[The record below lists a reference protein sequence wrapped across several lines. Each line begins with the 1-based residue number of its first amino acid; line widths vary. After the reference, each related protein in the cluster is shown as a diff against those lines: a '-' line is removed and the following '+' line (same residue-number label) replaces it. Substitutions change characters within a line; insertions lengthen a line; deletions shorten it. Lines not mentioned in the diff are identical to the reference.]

1 MLSESQNTEYKESWR
16 DEYLKWICGFANA
29 QGGKIYIGVND
40 DKEVIGIG
48 NSNRLMEDI
57 PNKIVMTLGIVCDVN
72 LLYEGEK
79 EYIEIVVEAS
89 NVPICYRGQYHYRS
103 GSTKQEL
110 KGVALQQF
118 ILKKMGRSWDDIPME
133 NVGIEAIDR
142 EAIDYFLKKGIDA
155 GRIEEDERDSSTE
168 CVLENLNLL
177 TEDGHLK
184 QAAVL
189 LFGKKPQK
197 YFTGVIFQIG
207 RFGADESDLIIQD
220 FIEGGLIRM
229 ADRVMDVLKSK
240 YLTSRIHFE
249 GMQRKE
255 KLEVSEKAMRE
266 ILYNAIAH
274 KDYTGAAIQMH
285 VYDDRV
291 EIWNEGE
298 LPEGYTL
305 ETLLRPH
312 SSRPRNKNIAQTMF
326 KAGFVDTWG
335 RGYKKIREGFE
346 SCGLPMPTVESRD
359 GGTLLTFQRKH
370 VAQNVAEYVADE
382 RLLQLPERQRD
393 IYKYIK
399 AHSPRNVAD
408 FVAERDAV
416 NTQKL
421 ADVFHVS
428 RKTIQRETQPLA
440 ALGLI
445 EWIGSDGTGFWQEK

>member
-29 QGGKIYIGVND
+29 QGGRIYIGVND
-40 DKEVIGIG
+40 DKEVIGVDD
-48 NSNRLMEDI
+48 SKRLMEDI

-72 LLYEGEK
+72 LLYEDDK

-133 NVGIEAIDR
+133 NVGIEVIDR
-142 EAIDYFLKKGIDA
+142 DAIDYFIEKGIEA
-155 GRIEEDERDSSTE
+155 GRIEEDERNGSTE

-207 RFGADESDLIIQD
+207 RFGIDESDLLIQD
-220 FIEGGLIRM
+220 FIESDLIRM

-255 KLEVSEKAMRE
+255 KLEVPEKAMRE

-335 RGYKKIREGFE
+335 RGYKKIRDGFE
-346 SCGLPMPTVESRD
+346 SFGLPMPTVESRD
-359 GGTLLTFQRKH
+359 GGTLLTFQRKR
-370 VAQNVAEYVADE
+370 VAQNVAQNVADVNQ
-382 RLLQLPERQRD
+382 LQLTERQRSV
-393 IYKYIK
+393 YEYVMS
-399 AHSPRNVAD
+399 HSPRNVAD

-421 ADVFHVS
+421 SAVFRVS
-428 RKTIQRETQPLA
+428 RKTVQRATQHLV

-445 EWIGSDGTGFWQEK
+445 EWVGNDGTGFWQMK